1 MIRVRH
7 ATPDDR
13 SRWLDMR
20 CALWPGGPFVEHA
33 SEIDAFFAG
42 RLRDP
47 RAILLAEVDGRIA
60 GFAELSVRPYA
71 EDCDTDRVAYL
82 EGWYVDPAAR
92 RQGVGRALVEAAEAW
107 AEGLGCS
114 EFASDALLENT
125 ASAAAHRALG
135 FAETEQ
141 IRCFRK
147 DVAPHARS
155 TPEAGPIARAADT
168 LIRHATLSDA
178 EALAALVTELGYPT
192 LAEQMR
198 ERLRTILPDPN
209 FSTLLA
215 LVGERVAGFIGALIR
230 PSYEA
235 DGLYGQIT
243 ALVVASAY
251 RRRGIGDALTA
262 ALESMLARRGA
273 AIVVV
278 NTANHRADAHAFYES
293 RGYSF
298 TGRRYRKA
306 LTETAAS
313 PPGRN

>member
-1 MIRVRH
+1 MVRVRH
-7 ATPDDR
+7 AHPNDR
-13 SRWLDMR
+13 TAWLEMR
-20 CALWPGGPFVEHA
+20 CALWPDGPSVEHA

-42 RLRDP
+42 GLRDP
-47 RAILLAEVDGRIA
+47 RAVLLAEVDGRIA

-82 EGWYVDPAAR
+82 EGWYVDPEGR

-147 DVAPHARS
+147 DVAPHAGS
-155 TPEAGPIARAADT
+155 MPDAAPVARTADI
-168 LIRHATLSDA
+168 LIRHATMFDA
-178 EALAALVTELGYPT
+178 EALAALVSELGYPT
-192 LAEQMR
+192 SAEQMR
-198 ERLRTILPDPN
+198 ERLRSILPDSKY
-209 FSTLLA
+209 STLLA
-215 LVGERVAGFIGALIR
+215 LVEGQAAGFIGAMVR

-235 DGLYGQIT
+235 EGLYGQIM
-243 ALVVASAY
+243 ALVVASAF
-251 RRRGIGDALTA
+251 RRRGVGDALTA
-262 ALESMLARRGA
+262 TLESMLACRGA
-273 AIVVV
+273 AVVIV

-298 TGRRYRKA
+298 TGRRYRKT
-306 LTETAAS
+306 LTETADR
-313 PPGRN
+313 PPSRS

>member
-7 ATPDDR
+7 ARPNDR
-13 SRWLDMR
+13 AAWLEMR
-20 CALWPGGPFVEHA
+20 GALWPDGPPAEHA

-42 RLRDP
+42 ELRDP
-47 RAILLAEVDGRIA
+47 RAVLLAEADGRIA
-60 GFAELSVRPYA
+60 GFAELSVRQYA

-82 EGWYVDPAAR
+82 EGWYVDPDAR

-135 FAETEQ
+135 FAETER

-147 DVAPHARS
+147 EVAPHAGS
-155 TPEAGPIARAADT
+155 APEADPIARTADI
-168 LIRHATLSDA
+168 LIRHATVFDA

-192 LAEQMR
+192 SAEQMR
-198 ERLRTILPDPN
+198 GRLRPILPDPN
-209 FSTLLA
+209 YTTLLA
-215 LVGERVAGFIGALIR
+215 LVEGQVAGFIGAMVR

-235 DGLYGQIT
+235 DGLYGQIM
-243 ALVVASAY
+243 ALVVASAC
-251 RRRGIGDALTA
+251 RRRGVGDALTGA
-262 ALESMLARRGA
+262 IESMLARRGA
-273 AIVVV
+273 GLVIV

-293 RGYSF
+293 RGYTF

-306 LTETAAS
+306 LAEAGPR
-313 PPGRN
+313 PPSSA